1 LAHFVAAAGED
12 GERHGGDAAGWIL
25 GGLFDQRHEDFRI
38 DATGDAFDE
47 IGPYPFV
54 GIEV

>member
-1 LAHFVAAAGED
+1 
-12 GERHGGDAAGWIL
+12 
-25 GGLFDQRHEDFRI
+25 LFDQRHEDFRI

-47 IGPYPFV
+47 IGSDPFV